1 MAKSLYTVWVGFY
14 ALVQKIVDKNDIIYM
29 YINTCTPLIP
39 LYVMSRL

>member
-14 ALVQKIVDKNDIIYM
+14 ALVQKIVDKNDIIY
-29 YINTCTPLIP
+29 INTCTPLIP